1 MRKFL
6 ILILSL
12 FGLFDSIYLWWV
24 YTSPSHPLVC
34 LGTGCDVA
42 RASSYSHFFGLPMP
56 FYGAVMYGALALL
69 VVAESLGGRA
79 LNAPIR
85 YATLAVS
92 GAGFVAS
99 LGLSGVEAFVL
110 HAWCA
115 WCVASAIA
123 VTLILLLAISGTIR
137 PPLPLEAP
145 SALTAARAQFVV
157 FIIAL
162 AAGSAAFVHLS
173 HSGEMAAPKPAPA
186 AALEQRLVR
195 ADSHA
200 TGNLQSPVTV
210 VEFGDFECPI
220 CGLAQKSV
228 TQMLD
233 QYGSRIRF
241 VFRQFP
247 LASVHPR
254 AEKAAEASECAAV
267 QGKFWEAEKLFYQ
280 KQADLSSGALD
291 RYAGDLGLNTTQF
304 GSCLASGAMAPRVQQ
319 DIADGKALGVVGTPT
334 FFVGHQ
340 EIYGPPNYAQLSSML
355 DEQLTRAGTAGAP
368 RALPSS
374 QSPASTNSAAKAA
387 PLSPPASSSAAANNS
402 GLGSVNPVNPFGGG
416 SANTLGGGSPL
427 ACSPDEAKLE
437 QPTLIHTDEA
447 KKLFDGDPKAV
458 FADVRDTKEFA
469 AGHIPGAIN
478 IPVEDI
484 TEKWSTLPK
493 DKVIV
498 FYEGGDRS
506 GSPDDVC
513 AFSRAAGRVALSHGF
528 DRARVK
534 VYQDGLKGWKEAGL
548 PVDVEK

>member
-6 ILILSL
+6 ILLLSL

-42 RASSYSHFFGLPMP
+42 RASSYSHLFGLPLP
-56 FYGAVMYGALALL
+56 FYGAVMYGVLALL
-69 VVAESLGGRA
+69 AVAESLGGRA
-79 LNAPIR
+79 LNTPVR
-85 YATLAVS
+85 YAVLIIS

-115 WCVASAIA
+115 WCVGSAIA
-123 VTLILLLAISGTIR
+123 VTLILLLAIYGLVK

-145 SALTAARAQFVV
+145 SALTAVRAQFVL

-162 AAGSAAFVHLS
+162 IAGSAAFVHLS
-173 HSGEMAAPKPAPA
+173 RSGEMALPKLATA
-186 AALEQRLVR
+186 AALEQHLVR

-233 QYGSRIRF
+233 QYGSKIRF

-247 LASVHPR
+247 LASVHPQ
-254 AEKAAEASECAAV
+254 AEKAAEASECAAA
-267 QGKFWEAEKLFYQ
+267 QGKFWKAERLFYQ
-280 KQADLSSGALD
+280 KQADLSAGALD
-291 RYAGDLGLNTTQF
+291 HYAGDLGLNTAQF
-304 GSCLASGAMAPRVQQ
+304 DSCLASGEMASRVQQ

-355 DEQLTRAGTAGAP
+355 NEQLAQAGAAGP
-368 RALPSS
+368 TSAAPAAPVSS
-374 QSPASTNSAAKAA
+374 QNTAAAHGAGMAVSAPA
-387 PLSPPASSSAAANNS
+387 SSAAANNG
-402 GLGSVNPVNPFGGG
+402 GLGSVNPFGGG
-416 SANTLGGGSPL
+416 VNALGGGSPL
-427 ACSPDEAKLE
+427 ACSPDEAKLA
-437 QPTLIHTDEA
+437 QPTLIHTAEA

-458 FADVRDTKEFA
+458 FVDVR
-469 AGHIPGAIN
+469 
-478 IPVEDI
+478 
-484 TEKWSTLPK
+484 
-493 DKVIV
+493 
-498 FYEGGDRS
+498 
-506 GSPDDVC
+506 
-513 AFSRAAGRVALSHGF
+513 
-528 DRARVK
+528 
-534 VYQDGLKGWKEAGL
+534 
-548 PVDVEK
+548 